1 MSPSNRPQGGAMK
14 AIKVESVAA
23 VLALHWFVARDEGLF
38 AAEGLDVEIVT
49 PPPPPPFAPG
59 DPRLVDPRLV
69 DSFNYQNYFEQN
81 ACDVFRG
88 CEWGQIRRADD
99 SKRGGP
105 IAFKRPAVVCQGIYV
120 RPESSVNAPIQ
131 LAAKTVGVQFHQG
144 SHYATIAMLH
154 GFLSKDEIKPVH
166 VGPTEQRYEKLERG
180 EVDAATLMEP
190 WITLAEKNGFKKII
204 ETHYLGV
211 ENISQ
216 DLDRATLDKLTRAIR
231 KAVVLINANKKKHV
245 HHLLDEIPE
254 KYREQLSPDDF
265 YLPRLRYVD
274 PAPYTEAEFERAR
287 RFMVEWD
294 LIAPDATYEKL
305 VANVI

>member
-1 MSPSNRPQGGAMK
+1 MK

-231 KAVVLINANKKKHV
+231 KAVILINADKKKHV

-254 KYREQLSPDDF
+254 KYRKQLSPDDF

-294 LIAPDATYEKL
+294 LIAPDVTYEKL

>member
-1 MSPSNRPQGGAMK
+1 MVATAAPRK
-14 AIKVESVAA
+14 VIKVESVAA
-23 VLALHWFVARDEGLF
+23 VLALHWYVARDEGLF
-38 AAEGLDVEIVT
+38 EAEGLEVEIVT
-49 PPPPPPFAPG
+49 PPPPKPFAPG
-59 DPRLVDPRLV
+59 DPRLLDPRLV
-69 DSFNYQNYFEQN
+69 DPFNYQNFFEQN

-105 IAFKRPAVVCQGIYV
+105 IAFRRPAMVCQGIYV
-120 RPESSVNAPIQ
+120 RLESPVDAPIQ
-131 LAAKTVGVQFHQG
+131 LAGKTVGVQFHQG

-154 GFLSKDEIKPVH
+154 GFLRKDEIKPIH

-216 DLDRATLDKLTRAIR
+216 DLDRGTLDKLTRAIR
-231 KAVVLINANKKKHV
+231 KAVVLINADKKKHI

-254 KYREQLSPDDF
+254 KYRKQLSPDDF
-265 YLPRLRYVD
+265 HLPRLRYVE

-294 LIAPDATYEKL
+294 LIAPDATYDKL

>member
-1 MSPSNRPQGGAMK
+1 MTIN
-14 AIKVESVAA
+14 VESVAA
-23 VLALHWFVARDEGLF
+23 VLALHWYVAKGEGLF
-38 AAEGLDVEIVT
+38 AKEGLDVEIVT
-49 PPPPPPFAPG
+49 PPAPKPFPPG
-59 DPRLVDPRLV
+59 DPRRTNPRLV
-69 DSFNYQNYFEQN
+69 DSFNYQNYFEKN

-131 LAAKTVGVQFHQG
+131 LAGKTVGVQFHQG

-154 GFLSKDEIKPVH
+154 GFLSKDEIRPLH

-216 DLDRATLDKLTRAIR
+216 ELDRPTLDKLTRAIL
-231 KAVVLINANKKKHV
+231 KAVVLINADKKKHV
-245 HHLLDEIPE
+245 HHMLAEIPE
-254 KYREQLSPDDF
+254 KYRTQLSPDDF

-287 RFMVEWD
+287 RFMIEWD
-294 LIAPDATYEKL
+294 LLAPDAMYDKL

>member
-1 MSPSNRPQGGAMK
+1 MK
-14 AIKVESVAA
+14 VIKVESVAA
-23 VLALHWFVARDEGLF
+23 VLALHWYVARDEGLF
-38 AAEGLDVEIVT
+38 ADEGLDVEIVT
-49 PPPPPPFAPG
+49 PPAPKPFPPG

-99 SKRGGP
+99 SKRGAP
-105 IAFKRPAVVCQGIYV
+105 IAFRRPAMVCQGIYV
-120 RPESSVNAPIQ
+120 RPESFVNAPIQ
-131 LAAKTVGVQFHQG
+131 LAGKTVGVQFHQG

-154 GFLSKDEIKPVH
+154 GFLTRDEIKPVH

-216 DLDRATLDKLTRAIR
+216 DLDRATLDKLMRAIR
-231 KAVVLINANKKKHV
+231 KAVVRINADKKRHV
-245 HHLLDEIPE
+245 HHLLAEIPE
-254 KYREQLSPDDF
+254 KYRAQLSPDDF

-294 LIAPDATYEKL
+294 LLAPDATYDKL

>member
-1 MSPSNRPQGGAMK
+1 MVSTTAPRK
-14 AIKVESVAA
+14 VIKVESVAA
-23 VLALHWFVARDEGLF
+23 VLALHWYVARDEGLF
-38 AAEGLDVEIVT
+38 AAEGLEVEIVT
-49 PPPPPPFAPG
+49 PPPPKPFAPG
-59 DPRLVDPRLV
+59 DPRLLDPRLV
-69 DSFNYQNYFEQN
+69 DPFNYQNFFEQN

-105 IAFKRPAVVCQGIYV
+105 IAFRRPAMVCQGIYV
-120 RPESSVNAPIQ
+120 RLESPVDAPIQ
-131 LAAKTVGVQFHQG
+131 LAGKTVGVQFHQG

-154 GFLSKDEIKPVH
+154 GFLRKDEIKPVH

-216 DLDRATLDKLTRAIR
+216 DLDRGTLDKLTRAIR
-231 KAVVLINANKKKHV
+231 KAVVLINADKKKHI
-245 HHLLDEIPE
+245 HHMLDEIPG
-254 KYREQLSPDDF
+254 KYRKQLSPDDF
-265 YLPRLRYVD
+265 HLPRLRYVE

-294 LIAPDATYEKL
+294 LIAPDATYDKL

>member
-1 MSPSNRPQGGAMK
+1 MVATTAPRK
-14 AIKVESVAA
+14 VIKVESVAA
-23 VLALHWFVARDEGLF
+23 VLALHWYVARDEGLF
-38 AAEGLDVEIVT
+38 AAEGLEVEIVT
-49 PPPPPPFAPG
+49 PPPPKPFAPG
-59 DPRLVDPRLV
+59 DPRLLDPRLV
-69 DSFNYQNYFEQN
+69 DPFNYQNFFEQN

-105 IAFKRPAVVCQGIYV
+105 IAFRRPAMVCQGIYV
-120 RPESSVNAPIQ
+120 RLESPVDAPIQ
-131 LAAKTVGVQFHQG
+131 LAGKTVGVQFHQG

-154 GFLSKDEIKPVH
+154 GFLRKDEIKPVH

-216 DLDRATLDKLTRAIR
+216 DLDRGTLDKLTRAIR
-231 KAVVLINANKKKHV
+231 KAVVLINADKKKHI
-245 HHLLDEIPE
+245 HHMLDEIPG
-254 KYREQLSPDDF
+254 KYRKQLSPDDF
-265 YLPRLRYVD
+265 HLPRLRYVE

-294 LIAPDATYEKL
+294 LIAPDATYDKL

>member
-1 MSPSNRPQGGAMK
+1 MVATTAPRK
-14 AIKVESVAA
+14 VIKVESVAA
-23 VLALHWFVARDEGLF
+23 VLALHWYVARDEGLF
-38 AAEGLDVEIVT
+38 EAEGLEVEIVT
-49 PPPPPPFAPG
+49 PPPPKPFAPG
-59 DPRLVDPRLV
+59 DPRLLDPRLV
-69 DSFNYQNYFEQN
+69 DPFNYQNFFEQN

-105 IAFKRPAVVCQGIYV
+105 IAFRRPAMVCQGIYV
-120 RPESSVNAPIQ
+120 RLESPVDAPIQ
-131 LAAKTVGVQFHQG
+131 LAGKTVGVQFHQG

-154 GFLSKDEIKPVH
+154 GFLRKDEIKPIH

-216 DLDRATLDKLTRAIR
+216 DLDRGTLDKLTRAIR
-231 KAVVLINANKKKHV
+231 KAVVLINADKKKHI
-245 HHLLDEIPE
+245 HHMLDEIPE
-254 KYREQLSPDDF
+254 KYRKQLSPDDF
-265 YLPRLRYVD
+265 HLPRLRYVE

-294 LIAPDATYEKL
+294 LIAPDAAYDKL

>member
-1 MSPSNRPQGGAMK
+1 MVSTTAPRK
-14 AIKVESVAA
+14 VIKVESVAA
-23 VLALHWFVARDEGLF
+23 VLALHWYVARDEGLF
-38 AAEGLDVEIVT
+38 EAEGLEVEIVT
-49 PPPPPPFAPG
+49 PPPPKPFAPG
-59 DPRLVDPRLV
+59 DPRLLDPRLV
-69 DSFNYQNYFEQN
+69 DPFNYQNFFEQN

-105 IAFKRPAVVCQGIYV
+105 IAFRRPAMVCQGIYV
-120 RPESSVNAPIQ
+120 RLESPVDAPIQ
-131 LAAKTVGVQFHQG
+131 LAGKTVGVQFHQG

-154 GFLSKDEIKPVH
+154 GFLRKDEIKPIH

-216 DLDRATLDKLTRAIR
+216 DLDRGTLDKLTRAIR
-231 KAVVLINANKKKHV
+231 KAVVLINADKKKHI
-245 HHLLDEIPE
+245 HHMLDEIPG
-254 KYREQLSPDDF
+254 KYRKQLSPDDF
-265 YLPRLRYVD
+265 HLPRLRYVE

-294 LIAPDATYEKL
+294 LIAPDATYDKL

>member
-1 MSPSNRPQGGAMK
+1 MK
-14 AIKVESVAA
+14 VIKVESVAA

-38 AAEGLDVEIVT
+38 AAEGLDVQIVT
-49 PPPPPPFAPG
+49 PPAPTPFAPG

-69 DSFNYQNYFEQN
+69 DSFNYQTFFEQN

-131 LAAKTVGVQFHQG
+131 LAGKTVAVQFHQG

-154 GFLSKDEIKPVH
+154 GFLSKDEIRPLH

-216 DLDRATLDKLTRAIR
+216 ELDRPTLDKLTRAIL
-231 KAVVLINANKKKHV
+231 KAVVLINADKKKHV
-245 HHLLDEIPE
+245 HHMLAEIPE
-254 KYREQLSPDDF
+254 KYRTQLSPDDF

-287 RFMVEWD
+287 RFMIEWD
-294 LIAPDATYEKL
+294 LLAPDAMYDKL

>member
-1 MSPSNRPQGGAMK
+1 MK
-14 AIKVESVAA
+14 VIKVESVAA

-38 AAEGLDVEIVT
+38 AAEGLNVEIVT
-49 PPPPPPFAPG
+49 PPPPAPFAPG

-105 IAFKRPAVVCQGIYV
+105 IAFRRPAMVCQGIYV
-120 RPESSVNAPIQ
+120 RPESPVDAPIQ
-131 LAAKTVGVQFHQG
+131 LAGKTVGVQFHQG

-166 VGPTEQRYEKLERG
+166 VGPTEQRYEKLEQG

-190 WITLAEKNGFKKII
+190 WVTLAEKNGFKKII

-231 KAVVLINANKKKHV
+231 KAVTLINADKKKHV

-254 KYREQLSPDDF
+254 KYRTQLSPDDF

-294 LIAPDATYEKL
+294 LIASDAPYAKL

>member
-1 MSPSNRPQGGAMK
+1 MGV
-14 AIKVESVAA
+14 IKVESVAA
-23 VLALHWFVARDEGLF
+23 VLALHWYVARDEGLF

-49 PPPPPPFAPG
+49 PPPPKPFPAG

-69 DSFNYQNYFEQN
+69 DSFNYQNFFEQN

-88 CEWGQIRRADD
+88 CEWGQIRRAGD
-99 SKRGGP
+99 SKRGAP
-105 IAFKRPAVVCQGIYV
+105 IAFRRPSMVCQGIYV
-120 RPESSVNAPIQ
+120 RPESPVNAPIQ
-131 LAAKTVGVQFHQG
+131 LAGKTVGVQFHQG

-154 GFLSKDEIKPVH
+154 GFLGKDEIRPLH

-180 EVDAATLMEP
+180 DVDAATLMEP

-216 DLDRATLDKLTRAIR
+216 DLDPATLDKIMRALR
-231 KAVVLINANKKKHV
+231 KAVALINADKKRHV
-245 HHLLDEIPE
+245 HHMLDEIPSR
-254 KYREQLSPDDF
+254 YRAQLTADDF

-274 PAPYTEAEFERAR
+274 PAPYSEAEFERAR
-287 RFMVEWD
+287 RFMIQWD
-294 LIAPDATYEKL
+294 LIAPEATYDRL

>member
-1 MSPSNRPQGGAMK
+1 MSPSNRPQGDAMK
-14 AIKVESVAA
+14 VIKVESVAA
-23 VLALHWFVARDEGLF
+23 VLALHWYVARDAGLF
-38 AAEGLDVEIVT
+38 AAEGLDIEIVT
-49 PPPPPPFAPG
+49 PPPPKPFAPG

-69 DSFNYQNYFEQN
+69 DSFNYQSFFEQN

-105 IAFKRPAVVCQGIYV
+105 IAFRRPAMVCQGIYV
-120 RPESSVNAPIQ
+120 RPESPVDAPIQ
-131 LAAKTVGVQFHQG
+131 LAGKTVGVQFHQG

-154 GFLSKDEIKPVH
+154 GFLRKDEIKPIH

-216 DLDRATLDKLTRAIR
+216 DLDRGTLDKLTRAIR
-231 KAVVLINANKKKHV
+231 KAVVLINADKKKHV
-245 HHLLDEIPE
+245 HHMLDEIPE
-254 KYREQLSPDDF
+254 KYRKQLSPDDF

-294 LIAPDATYEKL
+294 LIAPDATYDKL
-305 VANVI
+305 VANAI

>member
-1 MSPSNRPQGGAMK
+1 M
-14 AIKVESVAA
+14 IKVESVAA
-23 VLALHWFVARDEGLF
+23 VLALHWYVAREEGLF

-49 PPPPPPFAPG
+49 PPAPTPFPAG

-69 DSFNYQNYFEQN
+69 DSFNYQNSFEQN

-99 SKRGGP
+99 SKRGAP
-105 IAFKRPAVVCQGIYV
+105 IAFRRPAMVCQGIYV
-120 RPESSVNAPIQ
+120 RPESSVNAPIE
-131 LAAKTVGVQFHQG
+131 LAGKTVGVQFHQG

-154 GFLSKDEIKPVH
+154 GFLSRDEIRPIH
-166 VGPTEQRYEKLERG
+166 VGPTEQRYETLERG
-180 EVDAATLMEP
+180 EVEAATLMEP

-216 DLDRATLDKLTRAIR
+216 DLDRGTLDKLLRAIR
-231 KAVVLINANKKKHV
+231 AAVVRINADKKRHV
-245 HHLLDEIPE
+245 HHMLHEIPE
-254 KYREQLSPDDF
+254 KYRAQLSPDDF

-294 LIAPDATYEKL
+294 LLAPDATYDRL

>member
-1 MSPSNRPQGGAMK
+1 MVATTAPRK
-14 AIKVESVAA
+14 VIKVESVAA
-23 VLALHWFVARDEGLF
+23 VLALHWYVARDEGLF
-38 AAEGLDVEIVT
+38 EAEGLEVEIVT
-49 PPPPPPFAPG
+49 PPPPKPFAPG
-59 DPRLVDPRLV
+59 DPRLLDPRLV
-69 DSFNYQNYFEQN
+69 DPFNYQNFFEQN

-105 IAFKRPAVVCQGIYV
+105 IAFRRPAMVCQGIYV
-120 RPESSVNAPIQ
+120 RLESPVEAPIQ
-131 LAAKTVGVQFHQG
+131 LAGKTVGVQFHQG

-154 GFLSKDEIKPVH
+154 GFLRKDEIKPIH

-216 DLDRATLDKLTRAIR
+216 DLDRGTLDKLTRAIR
-231 KAVVLINANKKKHV
+231 KAVVLINADKKKHI
-245 HHLLDEIPE
+245 HHMLDEVPE
-254 KYREQLSPDDF
+254 KYRKQLSPNDF
-265 YLPRLRYVD
+265 HLPRLRYVE

-294 LIAPDATYEKL
+294 LIAPDATYDKL
-305 VANVI
+305 VSNVI

>member
-190 WITLAEKNGFKKII
+190 WVTLAEKNGFKKII

>member
-1 MSPSNRPQGGAMK
+1 MDPAVTSPRTT
-14 AIKVESVAA
+14 ITVESVAA
-23 VLALHWFVARDEGLF
+23 VLALHWYAARDEGLF

-49 PPPPPPFAPG
+49 PPPPTPFPPG
-59 DPRLVDPRLV
+59 DPRRVDPRLV
-69 DSFNYQNYFEQN
+69 NAFNYQNFFEQN

-120 RPESSVNAPIQ
+120 RGDSEVNAPIQ
-131 LAAKTVGVQFHQG
+131 LGGKTVGVQFHQG
-144 SHYATIAMLH
+144 SHYATIAMLQ
-154 GFLSKDEIKPVH
+154 GFLTRDEIRPVH
-166 VGPTEQRYEKLERG
+166 VGPTPLRYEWLARG

-190 WITLAEKNGFKKII
+190 WITLAEKNGFKKIV

-211 ENISQ
+211 ENISPA
-216 DLDRATLDKLTRAIR
+216 LDRATVDAIMRALR
-231 KAVVLINANKKKHV
+231 AAVVRLTADPKRYV
-245 HHLLDEIPE
+245 HHLLAELPPA
-254 KYREQLSPDDF
+254 YRAQVSADDV

-287 RFMVEWD
+287 RFMLEWG
-294 LIAPDATYEKL
+294 LLAPDATYDKL

>member
-1 MSPSNRPQGGAMK
+1 MDATGLGRV
-14 AIKVESVAA
+14 IRVESVAA
-23 VLALHWFVARDEGLF
+23 VLALHWYVARDEGLF
-38 AAEGLDVEIVT
+38 AAEGLNVEIVT
-49 PPPPPPFAPG
+49 PPPPKPFAPG
-59 DPRLVDPRLV
+59 DPRLLDPRLV
-69 DSFNYQNYFEQN
+69 DPFNYQNFFEQN

-105 IAFKRPAVVCQGIYV
+105 IAFRRPAMVCQGIYV
-120 RPESSVNAPIQ
+120 RPESPVDAPIQ
-131 LAAKTVGVQFHQG
+131 LAGKTVGVQFHQG

-154 GFLSKDEIKPVH
+154 GFLRKDEIKPIH

-216 DLDRATLDKLTRAIR
+216 DLDRGTLDKLTRAIR
-231 KAVVLINANKKKHV
+231 KAVVLINTDKKKHI
-245 HHLLDEIPE
+245 HHMLDEIPE
-254 KYREQLSPDDF
+254 KYGKQLSPDDF
-265 YLPRLRYVD
+265 YLPRLRYVE
-274 PAPYTEAEFERAR
+274 PAPYTETEFERAR

-294 LIAPDATYEKL
+294 LIAPDATYDKL

>member
-1 MSPSNRPQGGAMK
+1 MK
-14 AIKVESVAA
+14 VIKVESVAA
-23 VLALHWFVARDEGLF
+23 VLALHWYVARDAGLF

-49 PPPPPPFAPG
+49 PPPPKPFAPG

-69 DSFNYQNYFEQN
+69 DSFNYQNFFEQN

-105 IAFKRPAVVCQGIYV
+105 IAFRRPAMVCQGIYV
-120 RPESSVNAPIQ
+120 RPESPVDAPIQ
-131 LAAKTVGVQFHQG
+131 LAGKTVGVQFHQG

-154 GFLSKDEIKPVH
+154 GFLGKDEIKPIH
-166 VGPTEQRYEKLERG
+166 VGPTEQRYEQLERG

-216 DLDRATLDKLTRAIR
+216 DLDRGTLDKLTRAIR
-231 KAVVLINANKKKHV
+231 KAVVLINADKKKHV
-245 HHLLDEIPE
+245 HHMLDEIPE
-254 KYREQLSPDDF
+254 KYRKQLSPDDF

-294 LIAPDATYEKL
+294 LIAPDAAYDKL

>member
-1 MSPSNRPQGGAMK
+1 MEGTTGPPRRV
-14 AIKVESVAA
+14 IKVESVAA
-23 VLALHWFVARDEGLF
+23 VLALHWYVARDEGLF
-38 AAEGLDVEIVT
+38 RDEGLDVEIVT
-49 PPPPPPFAPG
+49 PPAPPPFAPG

-69 DSFNYQNYFEQN
+69 DSFNYQNSFEQN

-99 SKRGGP
+99 SKRGAP
-105 IAFKRPAVVCQGIYV
+105 IAFRRPAMVCQGIYV
-120 RPESSVNAPIQ
+120 RPESAVNAPIQ
-131 LAAKTVGVQFHQG
+131 LAGKPVGVQFHQG

-154 GFLSKDEIKPVH
+154 GFLSKDEIRPIH
-166 VGPTEQRYEKLERG
+166 VGPTEQRYEKLEGG

-190 WITLAEKNGFKKII
+190 WITLAEKHGFKKII

-216 DLDRATLDKLTRAIR
+216 DLDRPTLEKLLRAIR
-231 KAVVLINANKKKHV
+231 KAVVVINADKKRHV
-245 HHLLDEIPE
+245 HHMLAEIPE
-254 KYREQLSPDDF
+254 KYRGRLTADDF

-287 RFMVEWD
+287 RFMLEWD
-294 LIAPDATYEKL
+294 LLAPDATYERL

>member
-1 MSPSNRPQGGAMK
+1 MVATTAPRK
-14 AIKVESVAA
+14 VIKVESVAA
-23 VLALHWFVARDEGLF
+23 VLALHWYVARDEGLF
-38 AAEGLDVEIVT
+38 EAEGLEVEIVT
-49 PPPPPPFAPG
+49 PPPPKPFAPG
-59 DPRLVDPRLV
+59 DPRLLDPRLV
-69 DSFNYQNYFEQN
+69 DPFNYQNFFEQN

-105 IAFKRPAVVCQGIYV
+105 IAFRRPAMVCQGIYV
-120 RPESSVNAPIQ
+120 RLESPVDAPIQ
-131 LAAKTVGVQFHQG
+131 LAGKTVGVQFHQG

-154 GFLSKDEIKPVH
+154 GFLRKDEIKPIH

-216 DLDRATLDKLTRAIR
+216 DLDRGTLDKLTRAIR
-231 KAVVLINANKKKHV
+231 KAVVLINADKKKHIR
-245 HHLLDEIPE
+245 HLLDEIPE
-254 KYREQLSPDDF
+254 KYSKQLSPDDF
-265 YLPRLRYVD
+265 HLPRLRYVE

-294 LIAPDATYEKL
+294 LIAPDAAYDKL

>member
-1 MSPSNRPQGGAMK
+1 MK
-14 AIKVESVAA
+14 VIKVESVAA

-38 AAEGLDVEIVT
+38 AAEGLNVEIVT
-49 PPPPPPFAPG
+49 PPPPAPFAPG

-105 IAFKRPAVVCQGIYV
+105 IAFRRPAMVCQGIYV
-120 RPESSVNAPIQ
+120 RPESPVDAPIQ
-131 LAAKTVGVQFHQG
+131 LAGKTVGVQFHQG

-190 WITLAEKNGFKKII
+190 WVTLAEKNGFKKII

-231 KAVVLINANKKKHV
+231 KAVILINADKKKHV

-254 KYREQLSPDDF
+254 QYRKQLSPDDF

-274 PAPYTEAEFERAR
+274 PAPYTEVEFERAR

-294 LIAPDATYEKL
+294 LIASDATYEKL

>member
-1 MSPSNRPQGGAMK
+1 MVATTAPRK
-14 AIKVESVAA
+14 VIKVESVAA
-23 VLALHWFVARDEGLF
+23 VLALHWYVARDEGLF
-38 AAEGLDVEIVT
+38 EAEGLEVEIVT
-49 PPPPPPFAPG
+49 PPPPKPFAPG
-59 DPRLVDPRLV
+59 DPRLLDPRLV
-69 DSFNYQNYFEQN
+69 DPFNYQNFFEQN

-105 IAFKRPAVVCQGIYV
+105 IAFRRPAMVCQGIYV
-120 RPESSVNAPIQ
+120 RFESPVDAPIQ
-131 LAAKTVGVQFHQG
+131 LAGKTVGVQFHQG

-154 GFLSKDEIKPVH
+154 GFLRKDEIKPIH

-216 DLDRATLDKLTRAIR
+216 DLDRGTLDRLTRAIR
-231 KAVVLINANKKKHV
+231 KAVVLINADKKKHI
-245 HHLLDEIPE
+245 HHMLDEIPE
-254 KYREQLSPDDF
+254 KYRKQLSPDDF
-265 YLPRLRYVD
+265 HLPRLRYVE

-294 LIAPDATYEKL
+294 LIAPDATYDKL

>member
-1 MSPSNRPQGGAMK
+1 MK
-14 AIKVESVAA
+14 PITVESVAA
-23 VLALHWFVARDEGLF
+23 VLALHWYVAKAEGLF
-38 AAEGLDVEIVT
+38 AQEGLEVEIVI
-49 PPPPPPFAPG
+49 PPPPAPFAPG

-69 DSFNYQNYFEQN
+69 DPFNYQNFYEKN

-105 IAFKRPAVVCQGIYV
+105 IAFRRPAMVCQGIYV
-120 RPESSVNAPIQ
+120 RPESSVDAPIQ
-131 LAAKTVGVQFHQG
+131 LAGRTVGVQFHQG
-144 SHYATIAMLH
+144 SHYATIAMLQ
-154 GFLSKDEIKPVH
+154 GFLRKDEIKPIH
-166 VGPTEQRYEKLERG
+166 VGPTQQRYEKLVRG

-211 ENISQ
+211 ENMSQ
-216 DLDRATLDKLTRAIR
+216 DLDRSTLDKLTRAIR

-254 KYREQLSPDDF
+254 TYRAQLRPDDF

-287 RFMVEWD
+287 RFMIEWD
-294 LIAPDATYEKL
+294 LIAPAAAYGKL

>member
-1 MSPSNRPQGGAMK
+1 MK

-131 LAAKTVGVQFHQG
+131 LAGKTVGVQFHQG

-154 GFLSKDEIKPVH
+154 GFLSRDEIKLVH

>member
-1 MSPSNRPQGGAMK
+1 MEATAGQRK

-23 VLALHWFVARDEGLF
+23 VLALHWYVARDEGLF

-49 PPPPPPFAPG
+49 PPAPAPFAPD
-59 DPRLVDPRLV
+59 DPRRVDPRLV
-69 DSFNYQNYFEQN
+69 SSFNYQRSFEES

-88 CEWGQIRRADD
+88 CEWGQIRRAGD

-120 RPESSVNAPIQ
+120 RPDSPADAPIQ
-131 LAAKTVGVQFHQG
+131 LAGRTIGVQFHQG
-144 SHYATIAMLH
+144 SHYATLAMLE
-154 GFLSKDEIKPVH
+154 GFLAKDEIRPVH
-166 VGPTEQRYEKLERG
+166 VGPTQQRYEQLARG
-180 EVDAATLMEP
+180 EVEAATLMEP

-211 ENISQ
+211 ENMSQ
-216 DLDRATLDKLTRAIR
+216 DLARPALDKLLRAIR
-231 KAVVLINANKKKHV
+231 GAVVRINADKRRHV
-245 HHLLDEIPE
+245 RHLIEEIPE
-254 KYREQLSPDDF
+254 PYRSQLTPDDF

-287 RFMVEWD
+287 RFMLEWD
-294 LIAPDATYEKL
+294 LLAPEARYDRL